1 MQHSIKDLWLY
12 PFPEIDVVHTQ
23 EPLLPEPEL
32 TTPGRCICCRQNVRH
47 RFRLDDSWPLRQLT
61 DTISDTRVR
70 LNKATEHL
78 DKLKKRGEPVATGE
92 KEKYNTAVK
101 AAERALEHARLSA
114 RRLSLRHVQKAEIT
128 STEPLSGKEQELFHE
143 DGPPYSLCAFCHA
156 WHSLNGYAAAQG
168 VMVWLRS
175 IYHGAGT
182 ADTPAALTWDQK
194 QIDAATAYMKN
205 TSRPSAG
212 RALGKGEVNTQSG
225 RTYVG
230 LQNEYNGII
239 DSASNPQLTLIAD
252 STPDESTRKALA
264 ETLQSDSAAAYFDQV
279 ASPEAK
285 ARGYMSTRE
294 FEAFEA
300 GRRYANTAYLV
311 DLQEMQGDNLL
322 RELVRITAQMNW
334 QLNDLKEQIRQGNV
348 ISGQQLALTAR
359 QYYEKQLGSL
369 EKTINQANAR

>member
-1 MQHSIKDLWLY
+1 M
-12 PFPEIDVVHTQ
+12 
-23 EPLLPEPEL
+23 
-32 TTPGRCICCRQNVRH
+32 
-47 RFRLDDSWPLRQLT
+47 
-61 DTISDTRVR
+61 
-70 LNKATEHL
+70 
-78 DKLKKRGEPVATGE
+78 
-92 KEKYNTAVK
+92 
-101 AAERALEHARLSA
+101 
-114 RRLSLRHVQKAEIT
+114 
-128 STEPLSGKEQELFHE
+128 
-143 DGPPYSLCAFCHA
+143 
-156 WHSLNGYAAAQG
+156 
-168 VMVWLRS
+168 
-175 IYHGAGT
+175 
-182 ADTPAALTWDQK
+182 
-194 QIDAATAYMKN
+194 
-205 TSRPSAG
+205 
-212 RALGKGEVNTQSG
+212 NTQSG

-252 STPDESTRKALA
+252 STPNESTRKALA

-279 ASPEAK
+279 ASPEA
-285 ARGYMSTRE
+285 MSTRE

>member
-101 AAERALEHARLSA
+101 AAERALEQARLSA

-128 STEPLSGKEQELFHE
+128 STESLSEKEQELFHE

-156 WHSLNGYAAAQG
+156 WHSLN
-168 VMVWLRS
+168 VMPQ
-175 IYHGAGT
+175 H
-182 ADTPAALTWDQK
+182 
-194 QIDAATAYMKN
+194 
-205 TSRPSAG
+205 
-212 RALGKGEVNTQSG
+212 RALWCGYPTFIHPRSWPLTVVHYRKFSVMISSGSGGDGK
-225 RTYVG
+225 R
-230 LQNEYNGII
+230 
-239 DSASNPQLTLIAD
+239 
-252 STPDESTRKALA
+252 
-264 ETLQSDSAAAYFDQV
+264 
-279 ASPEAK
+279 
-285 ARGYMSTRE
+285 
-294 FEAFEA
+294 
-300 GRRYANTAYLV
+300 
-311 DLQEMQGDNLL
+311 
-322 RELVRITAQMNW
+322 
-334 QLNDLKEQIRQGNV
+334 
-348 ISGQQLALTAR
+348 
-359 QYYEKQLGSL
+359 SL
-369 EKTINQANAR
+369 H

>member
-101 AAERALEHARLSA
+101 AAERALEQARLSA

-128 STEPLSGKEQELFHE
+128 STESLSEKEQELFHE

-168 VMVWLRS
+168 VMVWLRAIS
-175 IYHGAGT
+175 TLVLILSGV
-182 ADTPAALTWDQK
+182 ALC
-194 QIDAATAYMKN
+194 A
-205 TSRPSAG
+205 S
-212 RALGKGEVNTQSG
+212 RALIVTYRLWQLHERKVSEPEQGTFRDFLNT
-225 RTYVG
+225 R
-230 LQNEYNGII
+230 NGWRN
-239 DSASNPQLTLIAD
+239 ATLIAVT
-252 STPDESTRKALA
+252 SK
-264 ETLQSDSAAAYFDQV
+264 
-279 ASPEAK
+279 
-285 ARGYMSTRE
+285 
-294 FEAFEA
+294 
-300 GRRYANTAYLV
+300 
-311 DLQEMQGDNLL
+311 
-322 RELVRITAQMNW
+322 
-334 QLNDLKEQIRQGNV
+334 
-348 ISGQQLALTAR
+348 
-359 QYYEKQLGSL
+359 QY
-369 EKTINQANAR
+369 

>member
-101 AAERALEHARLSA
+101 AAERALEQARLSA

-128 STEPLSGKEQELFHE
+128 STESLSEKEQELFHE

-168 VMVWLRS
+168 VMVWLPDLHPSTVVALNRRS
-175 IYHGAGT
+175 LQEVFSNDKFRVRRGREALSALMQNRLAVEDKFRSFRP
-182 ADTPAALTWDQK
+182 ADFADVFRRYP
-194 QIDAATAYMKN
+194 
-205 TSRPSAG
+205 P
-212 RALGKGEVNTQSG
+212 SG
-225 RTYVG
+225 R
-230 LQNEYNGII
+230 
-239 DSASNPQLTLIAD
+239 
-252 STPDESTRKALA
+252 
-264 ETLQSDSAAAYFDQV
+264 
-279 ASPEAK
+279 
-285 ARGYMSTRE
+285 
-294 FEAFEA
+294 
-300 GRRYANTAYLV
+300 
-311 DLQEMQGDNLL
+311 
-322 RELVRITAQMNW
+322 
-334 QLNDLKEQIRQGNV
+334 
-348 ISGQQLALTAR
+348 
-359 QYYEKQLGSL
+359 
-369 EKTINQANAR
+369 

>member
-1 MQHSIKDLWLY
+1 M
-12 PFPEIDVVHTQ
+12 
-23 EPLLPEPEL
+23 
-32 TTPGRCICCRQNVRH
+32 
-47 RFRLDDSWPLRQLT
+47 
-61 DTISDTRVR
+61 
-70 LNKATEHL
+70 
-78 DKLKKRGEPVATGE
+78 GEP
-92 KEKYNTAVK
+92 
-101 AAERALEHARLSA
+101 
-114 RRLSLRHVQKAEIT
+114 T
-128 STEPLSGKEQELFHE
+128 SDS
-143 DGPPYSLCAFCHA
+143 
-156 WHSLNGYAAAQG
+156 
-168 VMVWLRS
+168 
-175 IYHGAGT
+175 
-182 ADTPAALTWDQK
+182 
-194 QIDAATAYMKN
+194 
-205 TSRPSAG
+205 
-212 RALGKGEVNTQSG
+212 
-225 RTYVG
+225 
-230 LQNEYNGII
+230 NGII

-252 STPDESTRKALA
+252 STPNESTRKALA

>member
-101 AAERALEHARLSA
+101 AAERALEQARLSA

-128 STEPLSGKEQELFHE
+128 STESLSEKEQELFHE

-168 VMVWLRS
+168 VMVWLIQVSSYRMWSMRKSQHCPHGWSGSAAGWRS
-175 IYHGAGT
+175 GVDPT
-182 ADTPAALTWDQK
+182 LS
-194 QIDAATAYMKN
+194 ATAIAPPMMSLSEDWLNGYA
-205 TSRPSAG
+205 PSA
-212 RALGKGEVNTQSG
+212 
-225 RTYVG
+225 
-230 LQNEYNGII
+230 
-239 DSASNPQLTLIAD
+239 
-252 STPDESTRKALA
+252 
-264 ETLQSDSAAAYFDQV
+264 
-279 ASPEAK
+279 
-285 ARGYMSTRE
+285 
-294 FEAFEA
+294 
-300 GRRYANTAYLV
+300 
-311 DLQEMQGDNLL
+311 LL
-322 RELVRITAQMNW
+322 C
-334 QLNDLKEQIRQGNV
+334 
-348 ISGQQLALTAR
+348 
-359 QYYEKQLGSL
+359 
-369 EKTINQANAR
+369 